1 MHKKDITAMCPSDTA
16 VEFSHVKKT
25 FVRSQTALAG
35 KEVIRRLFHPKRE
48 QIHALDDVTFT
59 VKQGEFTAYAGPNG
73 AGKSTT
79 MKLACG
85 ILLPNSGQ
93 VRVLGCHPET
103 ERIRLMRQIGVLFGN
118 RTELWWD
125 HPLIQSFEWKKA
137 VWNIPEA
144 VYQKNLQTAVQL
156 LDLQP
161 LLSTFARELSLG
173 QRMKAD
179 IAMLLLSSPKLLLL
193 DEPTLGLDVT
203 AKRQLMAFLKQENRQ
218 NGTTILVTS
227 HDMDDLEEMT
237 DRILMIANGK
247 LVYDGTYDG
256 LRTLGGHRQRL
267 VVTSEREIPEG
278 ALPCRLVDR
287 RQGEAEYEL
296 NTEETSFF
304 ALLQRLAALPA
315 IRGVEIRK
323 APIEQVVDA
332 LYNQWQDTGTHEK
345 TTD

>member
-25 FVRSQTALAG
+25 FVHSQTALTG
-35 KEVIRRLFHPKRE
+35 KEVIRRLFRPKRE
-48 QIHALDDVTFT
+48 QIYALDDVTFT
-59 VKQGEFTAYAGPNG
+59 VKQGEFTGPNG

-256 LRTLGGHRQRL
+256 LRTLGGHRQ
-267 VVTSEREIPEG
+267 
-278 ALPCRLVDR
+278 
-287 RQGEAEYEL
+287 YEL
-296 NTEETSFF
+296 NTEETSFS